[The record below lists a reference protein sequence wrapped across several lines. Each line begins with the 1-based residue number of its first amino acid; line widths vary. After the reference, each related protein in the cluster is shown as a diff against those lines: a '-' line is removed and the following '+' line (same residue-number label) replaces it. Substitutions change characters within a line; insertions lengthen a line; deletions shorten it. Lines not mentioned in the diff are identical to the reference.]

1 MRLGMRSVYE
11 WLRPVLG
18 PKLGVL
24 RQYSPRPL
32 KLPSDA
38 ANGDLPR
45 PAPVISIVTPSYNQ
59 ATFLERTIRSVLD
72 QGYPRLEYIV
82 QDGGSTDG
90 TLDILRHHAA
100 GLAHWES
107 APDRGQAHAL
117 NLGFRHATGD
127 ILAYLNSD
135 DLLLPGAVAQ
145 VARFFAARPDV
156 DVVYSH
162 RLIIDTDDHEIGR
175 WILPAHDNAVLVWQ
189 DYIPQETLFWRRCL
203 WERVGGCM
211 DESFQF
217 ALDWDLLLR
226 FRDAGGR
233 FVRLPCFLGAFRVHP
248 EQKTSARFDELY
260 EPEVSRLR
268 ERCHGRMVARAEV
281 VRAVRP
287 YLLRHVLRH
296 HLHRIIGLVR

>member
-1 MRLGMRSVYE
+1 MRLGIRSVYE
-11 WLRPVLG
+11 WLRPLLG
-18 PKLGVL
+18 PKVGVL

-32 KLPSDA
+32 KLPPNVAHS
-38 ANGDLPR
+38 DLPR
-45 PAPVISIVTPSYNQ
+45 PAPIISMVTPSYNQ
-59 ATFLERTIRSVLD
+59 AAFLERTIRSVLD

-90 TLDILRHHAA
+90 TVDILRHHAA
-100 GLAHWES
+100 SLVHCES

-135 DLLLPGAVAQ
+135 DLLLPGALAK
-145 VARFFAARPDV
+145 VARFFAAHPGV

-162 RLIIDTDDHEIGR
+162 RLVIDTDDREIGR

-189 DYIPQETLFWRRCL
+189 DYIPQETLFWRRRL
-203 WERVGGCM
+203 WERVGGCL

-226 FRDAGGR
+226 FRDAGAR
-233 FVRLPCFLGAFRVHP
+233 FVRLPCFLGAFRVHA
-248 EQKTSARFDELY
+248 EQKTSARFEELY

-268 ERCHGRMVARAEV
+268 ERCHGRIVPRTEV
-281 VRAVRP
+281 LRAVRP
-287 YLLRHVLRH
+287 YLLRHVFRH
-296 HLHRIIGLVR
+296 HLHRISELVH

>member
-1 MRLGMRSVYE
+1 MRLGIRSIYE
-11 WLRPVLG
+11 WLRPRLG
-18 PKLGVL
+18 PKVGVL
-24 RQYSPRPL
+24 RQYPPRPL
-32 KLPSDA
+32 KFPSHVA
-38 ANGDLPR
+38 HGDLPH
-45 PAPVISIVTPSYNQ
+45 PTPLISIVTPSYNQ
-59 ATFLERTIRSVLD
+59 AAFLERTIRSVLD

-100 GLAHWES
+100 SLAHWES

-135 DLLLPGAVAQ
+135 DVLLPGALAE
-145 VARFFAARPDV
+145 VARFFAVHPEV

-162 RLIIDTDDHEIGR
+162 RLIIDTEDREIGR
-175 WILPAHDNAVLVWQ
+175 WILPAHDNAVLAWQ
-189 DYIPQETLFWRRCL
+189 DFIPQETLLWRRRL

-211 DESFQF
+211 DESFHF

-226 FRDAGGR
+226 FRDAGAR

-248 EQKTSARFDELY
+248 EQKTSARFEELH

-268 ERCHGRMVARAEV
+268 ERCHGRFVRRTEV
-281 VRAVRP
+281 LRAVRP
-287 YLLRHVLRH
+287 YLLRHVLHH
-296 HLHRIIGLVR
+296 HLHQISGLVR